1 MEKRFWILTEFY
13 NICPNPKNLCFAM
26 SDGRC
31 YIFLGF
37 ANISFITYIMGY
49 RRKVYTKE
57 YKNKKKCLRS
67 VSETNFF
74 IRFSCLKG
82 FYHEHEM

>member
-1 MEKRFWILTEFY
+1 MASRGKLITPPPPPEKRFWILTEFY

-37 ANISFITYIMGY
+37 ANISFITYIMGH
-49 RRKVYTKE
+49 RR
-57 YKNKKKCLRS
+57 
-67 VSETNFF
+67 
-74 IRFSCLKG
+74 
-82 FYHEHEM
+82 